1 MAECLEIPDLFSN
14 IYFLPEKFLM
24 KLNIFF
30 KRIYRHLI
38 FMLMLV
44 FLPGFLFF
52 SLIHSLKMI
61 LSCDL
66 QGIFI
71 QRNDHFHRSML
82 FFLSRSS
89 FVLFFFYTVSS
100 FVISLWE
107 LSPSKPDHQDQK
119 KSEKSCMAVSE
130 FGQKSFTPADYL
142 YVEKRK

>member
-1 MAECLEIPDLFSN
+1 MAECLEIPGLFSN

-44 FLPGFLFF
+44 FLPGFLFSLSFTPWRWSFPVIFKEF
-52 SLIHSLKMI
+52 SFNEMTTFTARCYS
-61 LSCDL
+61 SCLD
-66 QGIFI
+66 
-71 QRNDHFHRSML
+71 RR
-82 FFLSRSS
+82 
-89 FVLFFFYTVSS
+89 LFFFFFTRCLH
-100 FVISLWE
+100 SLSRFE
-107 LSPSKPDHQDQK
+107 NFHPQNLITRTKK